1 MNQSQRPPL
10 PWLRSPLLA
19 ALLLVIAPVSLSGAS
34 PPPGQIGPN
43 PTLAQQ
49 VDPGASSRE
58 ARQALGRGL
67 VLFQQGTK
75 AALEQALVEW
85 QRALDFYQAVGDR
98 AGEATTLGNV
108 ADLYRSQ
115 DKLPEALAQINAAIE
130 LIEQLRGALQDDN
143 LKTAYFATVQ
153 GYYQFKIDLLMQL
166 HRQQPQQGYDG
177 QALAT
182 ADQGRARVLRELLTE
197 ANAQITKDIDPQ
209 VRQREQDLH
218 VRLAA
223 QEKELAR
230 LVSTPGAQAQVAGAQ
245 ATIAGL
251 YAEQERLKADIR
263 RTNPAYG
270 ELQYPQPLTLAQIQQ
285 QLDDHTLMLY
295 YALGEE
301 RSYLWAVTKTSLT
314 SYELADRAT
323 LEQAAQAL
331 LAVINDA
338 GLKGLPGPVAVTTP
352 SANAQGRTLT
362 ATAQTLSDLILK
374 PVAPHLADHRLVIV
388 ADGALQTVP
397 FAALN
402 RPGQAAYTPLVSHHD
417 VVHLPSA
424 STISILRETVLRGR
438 ALAPKTLAVLA
449 DPVFTADDPRY
460 RPAPSQAA
468 QPSPA
473 FATGPAQSP
482 PSLDQGF
489 LEDVTRSLSQ
499 GLRRLPAT
507 RAEAD
512 AILALVPNPGDR
524 IVAFDFEANYDWVTN
539 PQLAQYRYLLLATH
553 GLIDQEN
560 PALSSLVLAQF
571 DPQGQPVRRGFLRL
585 GDLFNLELGAELVV
599 LSACETALGKTIR
612 GEGMIPHVRR
622 RPPGGHLPMEY
633 QRPGHGGIYDPVL
646 PGGFDRGPTPGRRLE
661 RHSARDV
668 ATGPKPLPLG
678 RLYPTG
684 GMALKG

>member
-108 ADLYRSQ
+108 AVLYRSQ
-115 DKLPEALAQINAAIE
+115 NKLPEALAQINAAIE

-197 ANAQITKDIDPQ
+197 ANAQITKDI
-209 VRQREQDLH
+209 
-218 VRLAA
+218 
-223 QEKELAR
+223 
-230 LVSTPGAQAQVAGAQ
+230 
-245 ATIAGL
+245 
-251 YAEQERLKADIR
+251 
-263 RTNPAYG
+263 
-270 ELQYPQPLTLAQIQQ
+270 
-285 QLDDHTLMLY
+285 
-295 YALGEE
+295 
-301 RSYLWAVTKTSLT
+301 
-314 SYELADRAT
+314 
-323 LEQAAQAL
+323 
-331 LAVINDA
+331 
-338 GLKGLPGPVAVTTP
+338 
-352 SANAQGRTLT
+352 
-362 ATAQTLSDLILK
+362 
-374 PVAPHLADHRLVIV
+374 
-388 ADGALQTVP
+388 
-397 FAALN
+397 
-402 RPGQAAYTPLVSHHD
+402 
-417 VVHLPSA
+417 
-424 STISILRETVLRGR
+424 
-438 ALAPKTLAVLA
+438 
-449 DPVFTADDPRY
+449 
-460 RPAPSQAA
+460 
-468 QPSPA
+468 
-473 FATGPAQSP
+473 
-482 PSLDQGF
+482 
-489 LEDVTRSLSQ
+489 
-499 GLRRLPAT
+499 
-507 RAEAD
+507 
-512 AILALVPNPGDR
+512 
-524 IVAFDFEANYDWVTN
+524 
-539 PQLAQYRYLLLATH
+539 
-553 GLIDQEN
+553 
-560 PALSSLVLAQF
+560 

>member
-1 MNQSQRPPL
+1 
-10 PWLRSPLLA
+10 
-19 ALLLVIAPVSLSGAS
+19 
-34 PPPGQIGPN
+34 
-43 PTLAQQ
+43 
-49 VDPGASSRE
+49 
-58 ARQALGRGL
+58 
-67 VLFQQGTK
+67 
-75 AALEQALVEW
+75 
-85 QRALDFYQAVGDR
+85 VGDR

-108 ADLYRSQ
+108 AVLYRSQ
-115 DKLPEALAQINAAIE
+115 NKLPEALAQINAAIE

-230 LVSTPGAQAQVAGAQ
+230 LVSTPEAQAQVAGVQ
-245 ATIAGL
+245 AAIAGL
-251 YAEQERLKADIR
+251 YAEQERLKAEIR

-612 GEGMIPHVRR
+612 GEGMIGLTRGLMYAGAPRVVTSLWNINDRATAEFMTQFYQAVLTEGQ
-622 RPPGGHLPMEY
+622 PPAAALSAT
-633 QRPGHGGIYDPVL
+633 QR
-646 PGGFDRGPTPGRRLE
+646 
-661 RHSARDV
+661 
-668 ATGPKPLPLG
+668 
-678 RLYPTG
+678 
-684 GMALKG
+684 GMWQQGQSPYLWAAFTLQGEWR